1 MTNIDPRRRRGDC
14 YACGAPRTTN
24 NFVCI
29 DAAMLKDLRH
39 EIDKERLL
47 AEFAE
52 NVRRLLYNTYGFD
65 VDHME
70 AREL

>member
-1 MTNIDPRRRRGDC
+1 MTNGDC

-29 DAAMLKDLRH
+29 DAVMLKDLYP
-39 EIDKERLL
+39 EIDKGALL
-47 AEFAE
+47 YEIAED
-52 NVRRLLYNTYGFD
+52 VRRLLYNAYGFD